1 MNCQNTNMTKENI
14 KVPSAQ
20 KMDTDFL
27 KLCEELELSE
37 EVKKKALV
45 QLKSL
50 MTGSS
55 SEDGQSSY
63 FDLFTC
69 ALYMAMV
76 DTRMPY
82 GPLDP
87 QLQCGYLDGNPCI
100 TLTSLLQHT
109 NLNITEFFKRM
120 RVLKESCAVSESVRL
135 HLLSLEKNYLIV
147 SALFHTFEKLCRSV
161 FREDPKTDEDSN
173 EENVYFREN
182 VMPPVP
188 ETEGVS
194 FRKKLCWT
202 IFLHTKNHFLV
213 DNQDLNHAV
222 LLLMCCL
229 EFVLRTTPSFLLN
242 PPYDVIRIGCLQT
255 TESRTTNM
263 LLKLAEQV
271 KTSIEEVQVIQQNCT
286 EPFFHE
292 LPHIDG
298 DLDLERLME
307 QYDERHKKEGDI
319 NEMLFLRHDSHLIPS
334 DHNKN
339 RASVDQSCVSGS
351 PQMMTPVRAAMNTVQ
366 QLKIILCNASDQ
378 ASDKLLN
385 YFKNCAIDPTTSIAD
400 RVIELERVFTSN
412 FASSQTTIAEQRF
425 TMAKRL
431 YYRVMES
438 MLNMEHDRLSTNDF
452 SKLLCSDSFH
462 RSLLA
467 ASVEI
472 VLMTYGLSCN
482 PSLSEIGREDSQ
494 FSFPWV
500 LDVFHL
506 QAFDFFKVLESYIRA
521 EPKLTREIIKH
532 LQWVETQILETIAWK
547 EGSSLFSAIENSDI
561 MMTQPQSPSA
571 SSQNSHNTNTAA
583 DMYLSPMHPRS
594 GILPPTPTK
603 GSSSVNSSA
612 SPRAA
617 ASPGSQDGASTSRP
631 APRRSQSLNLFFS
644 KVGRTGFHKLQKLCT
659 MLEVTKEIQQKIWT
673 CFEYCITNKPALMR
687 NRHIDQIM
695 MCSLYGIC
703 KVVEKEIKFKTIV
716 HMYRNLA
723 HVDQAVYKS
732 AFIHGSEFD
741 SIIGFYNKVFMQNM
755 KTYILQFS
763 VNRPMAPTLSPVPKQ
778 MTSPLT
784 ASPVFSIPG
793 RKRFYVSPLKE
804 SPFKLPPSPS
814 QLTPRSS
821 LLYSFGEGLGSSEK
835 LRNITESLSAYKRHS
850 TPRSLKRLRFD
861 QVSADD
867 EQCVPETCPKVV
879 KRIAV
884 DVSPL
889 KSPAHS
895 SKESNKMN

>member
-1 MNCQNTNMTKENI
+1 MATELEERDASSQDSGQGTDMTKENT
-14 KVPSAQ
+14 KVPTAQ

-37 EVKKKALV
+37 DVKKKALV
-45 QLKSL
+45 QLKCL
-50 MTGSS
+50 MMGSS
-55 SEDGQSSY
+55 PGEGQSSY

-76 DTRMPY
+76 DSRMPY

-87 QLQCGYLDGNPCI
+87 QLQCGYLDGNPSI
-100 TLTSLLQHT
+100 TLTNLLQHT
-109 NLNITEFFKRM
+109 NLNITEFFRRM
-120 RVLKESCAVSESVRL
+120 RVLKERVVVSESVRL
-135 HLLSLEKNYLIV
+135 HLLSLEKNYCIV

-188 ETEGVS
+188 ESEGVS

-242 PPYDVIRIGCLQT
+242 PPYDVIRAL
-255 TESRTTNM
+255 NM

-271 KTSIEEVQVIQQNCT
+271 KTSIEEVQLIQQNCT

-298 DLDLERLME
+298 DLDLERLIE

-334 DHNKN
+334 DHNRN
-339 RASVDQSCVSGS
+339 RTSLEQSCVSGS

-366 QLKIILCNASDQ
+366 QLKAILSNQASDQ
-378 ASDKLLN
+378 ASDKLLC
-385 YFKNCAIDPTTSIAD
+385 YFKNCAIDPTTSIAE
-400 RVIELERVFTSN
+400 RVTELERVFTSN
-412 FASSQTTIAEQRF
+412 FTSSQMTIAEQRF
-425 TMAKRL
+425 TMVKRL

-438 MLNMEHDRLSTNDF
+438 MLDMEHERLSTNDF

-482 PSLSEIGREDSQ
+482 PSLGEIGREDSQ
-494 FSFPWV
+494 FCFPWV
-500 LDVFHL
+500 LNVFNL

-532 LQWVETQILETIAWK
+532 LQWVETQILESIAWK

-561 MMTQPQSPSA
+561 MMTQPQSPST
-571 SSQNSHNTNTAA
+571 SSPNSHNTNTAA

-594 GILPPTPTK
+594 GIIPPSATNGTFP
-603 GSSSVNSSA
+603 VNSSPSSRGA
-612 SPRAA
+612 GN
-617 ASPGSQDGASTSRP
+617 PGGQDGASAP

-659 MLEVTKEIQQKIWT
+659 MLEVTKDVQQKIWT
-673 CFEYCITNKPALMR
+673 CFEYCITNKPALMK

-703 KVVEKEIKFKTIV
+703 KVVEKEIKFKAIV

-723 HVDQAVYKS
+723 NVDQSVYKS

-778 MTSPLT
+778 MMSPRT
-784 ASPVFSIPG
+784 ASQHYSIQG

-835 LRNITESLSAYKRHS
+835 LRNITESLSAYKRQS
-850 TPRSLKRLRFD
+850 APRSLKRLRFD

-879 KRIAV
+879 KRIAM
-884 DVSPL
+884 DVSPH
-889 KSPAHS
+889 KSPAH
-895 SKESNKMN
+895 N